1 MLSIEGRIKEL
12 IEEVCGIAVDEIE
25 SLNNLKD
32 DLGLDDLDL
41 VELFMNIE
49 TEFGTDMITEEK
61 MADLKTVEDV
71 IEYVKLNKSKDC
83 GY

>member
-25 SLNNLKD
+25 PLNNLKD
-32 DLGLDDLDL
+32 DLGLDELDL

-49 TEFGTDMITEEK
+49 TEFGMDMITEEK